1 MGDERLRA
9 RVRYTTVE
17 EYVARMAVD
26 LEGQRV
32 WGGIVEMI
40 AFARLVF
47 RGGLTCRPHHSN
59 TIVT

>member
-9 RVRYTTVE
+9 RVGYTTVE
-17 EYVARMAVD
+17 EYVARMTVD

>member
-1 MGDERLRA
+1 MLRS
-9 RVRYTTVE
+9 RVGYSTLD
-17 EYVARMAVD
+17 EYVERMAVD
-26 LEGQRV
+26 LDGQRV

>member
-9 RVRYTTVE
+9 RVGYTTVE